1 MSNTDVDVLVIGMG
15 PAGLMCA
22 LSLAKAGI
30 RTKVIDK
37 RYQYGSTD
45 RPFLATQ
52 SSVAPSLGH
61 LVRNTATP
69 MVSSHEPWRCG
80 IPTASSTDSSMHRR
94 LCMRWSALLN
104 HTDIALPS
112 DHRTP
117 LPQVTYNPEID
128 NGQLKLVRTR
138 PVRNVVVDSRF
149 PYERTA
155 AIEHI
160 EGTLREALLE
170 SGGTVQYTTTPTN
183 IEVMPESQSKY
194 PVRVTLESVSGLL
207 DERGCGGD
215 LQQTSSWGTI
225 HAKYLVGAD
234 GANSWVRR
242 FFNIPLE
249 GDLTESI
256 WGVTDV
262 IVETNFSDCRMKC
275 IINAPTGTIITIPRE
290 GEKIRFYVQLSLDDC
305 QLTHSGRVDKSQLS
319 SEASR
324 RTVLKRIQAG
334 MSPFDFKF
342 THVFRC
348 TIFAIPQRVAKRY
361 SIQDRVFIV
370 GDACHQHSP
379 KAGQGANAAMGDSH
393 NLAWKLAH
401 VIKGWAST
409 NILRTY
415 EIERK
420 GYAQQLINFDKE
432 ISETLEKG
440 SLESYERWVLHRQNE
455 FTSGLGIE
463 YDSTLTIRSSPS
475 QQGGRT
481 ITAGKYLPWCPVI
494 RLADWDSMDIQSLI
508 SFDGLWRL
516 LVFPGDI
523 RCPNNQSEVSRL
535 EKELARCVGVL
546 KYTTLYTILDNR
558 EDDVQWTDV
567 PRILRSWKRV
577 FVSNRKC
584 SPNVYELLGAAQLGA
599 VILVRPDGYV
609 STVQEISKFNGD
621 ELTGFFLGL

>member
-1 MSNTDVDVLVIGMG
+1 MSNTNFDVLVIGMG

-30 RTKVIDK
+30 RTKIID
-37 RYQYGSTD
+37 RRALGTQYGNADGIQPRTLEIWDTYGILKRFVDGS
-45 RPFLATQ
+45 
-52 SSVAPSLGH
+52 AP
-61 LVRNTATP
+61 
-69 MVSSHEPWRCG
+69 
-80 IPTASSTDSSMHRR
+80 MHA
-94 LCMRWSALLN
+94 M
-104 HTDIALPS
+104 
-112 DHRTP
+112 
-117 LPQVTYNPEID
+117 VTYNPEIN

-170 SGGTVQYTTTPTN
+170 AGGSVQYSATPTN
-183 IEVMPESQSKY
+183 VEVMQESQSEY
-194 PVRVTLESVSGLL
+194 PVRVTLETVSVPL
-207 DERGCGGD
+207 DKREHGGD
-215 LQQTSSWGTI
+215 LHQTSSSETI
-225 HAKYLVGAD
+225 QAKYLVGAD

-242 FFNIPLE
+242 FFDIPLE

-305 QLTHSGRVDKSQLS
+305 QLTHSGRVDKSHLS

-324 RTVLKRIQAG
+324 RMVLKRIQAG
-334 MSPFDFKF
+334 MSPFEVKF
-342 THVFRC
+342 THVFWC
-348 TIFAIPQRVAKRY
+348 TIFAIPQRVAKRF
-361 SIQDRVFIV
+361 SVQDRVFIV

-401 VIKGWAST
+401 VIKGWAT
-409 NILRTY
+409 PNILRTY

-440 SLESYERWVLHRQNE
+440 SPDSYERVLHRQNM
-455 FTSGLGIE
+455 FTSGLGIQ
-463 YDSTLTIRSSPS
+463 YDSMLTIQPSPA
-475 QQGGRT
+475 QQGERA
-481 ITAGKYLPWCPVI
+481 ITVGKYLPWCPVT

-516 LVFPGDI
+516 LIFPGDI
-523 RCPNNQSEVSRL
+523 RSENNQAELARL
-535 EKELARCVGVL
+535 EKEVGRCVGVL
-546 KYTTLYTILDNR
+546 KHAILYTILDNR
-558 EDDVQWTDV
+558 EDEAQWTDV
-567 PRILRSWKRV
+567 PRVLRSWKRD
-577 FVSNRKC
+577 RKS
-584 SPNVYELLGAAQLGA
+584 SPNVYELLGAGQLGS
-599 VILVRPDGYV
+599 VVLVRPDGYV
-609 STVQEISKFNGD
+609 SMVKELAGFNGD
-621 ELTGFFLGL
+621 ELTRFFLAL